1 MSRTQT
7 LAVMVVLLLFHFA
20 LRLHNLLALPLF
32 GDETLLAD
40 MRLAALHG
48 GIRITT

>member
-7 LAVMVVLLLFHFA
+7 LAVMVMLLLFHFA

-32 GDETLLAD
+32 IDETWLAG
-40 MRLAALHG
+40 RAESASQGHVL
-48 GIRITT
+48 